1 MRKTRKLNKRYN
13 KTRRGGGGNENLK
26 ALPQLPASPLPSPP
40 PSPPPSPNRKRV
52 NRGVV
57 VNVSDQKLQKDTY
70 DYYMRAAQ
78 LKRISNARKTKP
90 LSYINKMLGKKTPK
104 NVPLD
109 ANGYPIQSYFKPN
122 NSGFKKH

>member
-13 KTRRGGGGNENLK
+13 KTRRSGGGNENK
-26 ALPQLPASPLPSPP
+26 KVLPQLPASPLPSPP
-40 PSPPPSPNRKRV
+40 PTPPSSPNRKRV

-78 LKRISNARKTKP
+78 LKRINNIRKPKP
-90 LSYINKMLGKKTPK
+90 LSYINRIMGKKSIEK
-104 NVPLD
+104 VPLD
-109 ANGYPIQSYFKPN
+109 EYGNPVKSYFKPN
-122 NSGFKKH
+122 NGFKGL